1 MMVKKK
7 WDKRIISIK
16 FKNFIAI
23 SFFEYIYF
31 YRQSANDQ
39 GALRVL
45 GGLNSL
51 CRILHILDNPSPDLP
66 PVIPIK

>member
-1 MMVKKK
+1 MQFNL
-7 WDKRIISIK
+7 K
-16 FKNFIAI
+16 FSKQFHFVCVLE
-23 SFFEYIYF
+23 SIYF

-51 CRILHILDNPSPDLP
+51 SRILHVLDNPSPDLP

>member
-1 MMVKKK
+1 MCFCVCV
-7 WDKRIISIK
+7 
-16 FKNFIAI
+16 
-23 SFFEYIYF
+23 FEYIYF